1 MCFSLWHPRRIRL
14 RPCPDDTRGAPLP
27 TGSGTGFFFIACLLL
42 LLTGHAVAASF
53 PRLQAGQV
61 YSAVCKN
68 DDLSYTARLR
78 LLDRHFF
85 ELSETIMMRG
95 EPELRRKSNGRW
107 LPIRQGGMLLLHNHY
122 GLSRLLNL
130 GRARTLY
137 ADMPL
142 KGGRPSLGVRFY
154 LDAPDSAPVQVMG
167 VLESREVVPILH
179 EGGSGLDFALEDSPA
194 LQELLQRPLPVF
206 IEADC
211 QMHRDT
217 LKIVSVRASSTR
229 LPGSDATPDFHA
241 AVGKK
246 HWRLG
251 LEDGSTLSC
260 SFAPSS
266 PAAGIMDASAR
277 GIFLQV
283 PYAAQARE
291 LGFALRPED
300 REMLMAL
307 GMEALASVL
316 DKTRHWSVHD
326 RVLALEDE
334 RDILCILE
342 VNER

>member
-1 MCFSLWHPRRIRL
+1 MCFPLWHPRQIRL
-14 RPCPDDTRGAPLP
+14 RPCLDDTRGTPLSAG
-27 TGSGTGFFFIACLLL
+27 TGTGFFFIVCLFLLL
-42 LLTGHAVAASF
+42 AGQAAAASF

-95 EPELRRKSNGRW
+95 EPALRRKSTGRW

-154 LDAPDSAPVQVMG
+154 LDTPDSAPVQVMG
-167 VLESREVVPILH
+167 VLESHKGVPVLH
-179 EGGSGLDFALEDSPA
+179 EGGAGLDFALKDSPA
-194 LQELLQRPLPVF
+194 LQELLQAPLPVF

-217 LKIVSVRASSTR
+217 LRIVSVRASSAR
-229 LPGSDATPDFHA
+229 LPGSNATPDFHA

-246 HWRLG
+246 SWRLG
-251 LEDGSTLSC
+251 LEDESTLSC

-266 PAAGIMDASAR
+266 PATGIMDASAR
-277 GIFLQV
+277 GLFLQV
-283 PYAAQARE
+283 PYTARARE
-291 LGFALRPED
+291 LGFALSPED
-300 REMLMAL
+300 REMLMTL
-307 GMEALASVL
+307 GMEALTSVL
-316 DKTRHWSVHD
+316 DKTRHWSFHD

-334 RDILCILE
+334 RDILCTLE

>member
-1 MCFSLWHPRRIRL
+1 MSFPLWHPRRIRL
-14 RPCPDDTRGAPLP
+14 RPCPDDARGASLP
-27 TGSGTGFFFIACLLL
+27 AGSGTGFFVIACLFL

-68 DDLSYTARLR
+68 DGLSYTARLR

-95 EPELRRKSNGRW
+95 EPELRRKSTGRW

-122 GLSRLLNL
+122 GL
-130 GRARTLY
+130 GRGRTLY

-167 VLESREVVPILH
+167 VLESREGMPILH
-179 EGGSGLDFALEDSPA
+179 EGGAGLDFALEDSPA
-194 LQELLQRPLPVF
+194 LQELLQAPLPVF

-217 LKIVSVRASSTR
+217 LRIVSVRASSAR
-229 LPGSDATPDFHA
+229 LPGSNAAPDFHA
-241 AVGKK
+241 AAGKK
-246 HWRLG
+246 NWRLG

-266 PAAGIMDASAR
+266 PATGIMDASAR

-283 PYAAQARE
+283 PYAARARE

-300 REMLMAL
+300 RKMLIAL
-307 GMEALASVL
+307 GMEALVSVL
-316 DKTRHWSVHD
+316 DKTRHWSFHD

-334 RDILCILE
+334 HDILCILE

>member
-1 MCFSLWHPRRIRL
+1 
-14 RPCPDDTRGAPLP
+14 
-27 TGSGTGFFFIACLLL
+27 
-42 LLTGHAVAASF
+42 
-53 PRLQAGQV
+53 
-61 YSAVCKN
+61 
-68 DDLSYTARLR
+68 
-78 LLDRHFF
+78 
-85 ELSETIMMRG
+85 
-95 EPELRRKSNGRW
+95 
-107 LPIRQGGMLLLHNHY
+107 
-122 GLSRLLNL
+122 
-130 GRARTLY
+130 
-137 ADMPL
+137 
-142 KGGRPSLGVRFY
+142 
-154 LDAPDSAPVQVMG
+154 MG
-167 VLESREVVPILH
+167 VLESRKGLPILH

-194 LQELLQRPLPVF
+194 LQELLQTPLPVF

-217 LKIVSVRASSTR
+217 LRIVSVRASSTR
-229 LPGSDATPDFHA
+229 LPGSDAAPDFHA

-266 PAAGIMDASAR
+266 PATGIMDASAR

-334 RDILCILE
+334 HDILCILE